1 MTLRAKL
8 FATVLL
14 VLAVGLGAFG
24 WLASRRAEES
34 LRHDLDAR
42 LSNRAFILTR
52 AIFKGDPAI
61 VHLDFDEKNAGL
73 DFHQQSR
80 SLDGELVWT
89 SHPKSAPLPL
99 SSKVRDLTPENR
111 LLLETVT
118 DEEGRP
124 WRLVTAGV
132 LNFNSTDR
140 SLHIVSYGQ
149 AALPLRETEERVR
162 SLHRW
167 LWAGGLAAFLLCG
180 AAAWLLLREWLAGFG
195 ALAAAARRLGADP
208 SARERLPV
216 AEGGGELAA
225 LARDVNALLDRL
237 EASLDAQQRFTG
249 DASHELRTPLAIL
262 RSELEVA
269 LRRDRTTAEYRDAL
283 TNCREESERLSRLVE
298 NLIALA
304 RADAGEGL
312 GELEPVNLTALA
324 GEFCERLRSVASTA
338 GVHLVCHSAGPCEVR
353 ADRLAIER
361 IFVNLIENAIR
372 HTPRGESVE
381 IRTRGEDTGVLVE
394 VADRGPGVPP
404 EHLPRIFDRFYRVDK
419 ARSQER
425 GGAGLGLSIVKSLV
439 AAHRGRVEVHGEFG
453 HGATFRVWLP
463 RG

>member
-1 MTLRAKL
+1 L
-8 FATVLL
+8 
-14 VLAVGLGAFG
+14 
-24 WLASRRAEES
+24 
-34 LRHDLDAR
+34 
-42 LSNRAFILTR
+42 
-52 AIFKGDPAI
+52 
-61 VHLDFDEKNAGL
+61 
-73 DFHQQSR
+73 
-80 SLDGELVWT
+80 
-89 SHPKSAPLPL
+89 
-99 SSKVRDLTPENR
+99 
-111 LLLETVT
+111 
-118 DEEGRP
+118 
-124 WRLVTAGV
+124 
-132 LNFNSTDR
+132 
-140 SLHIVSYGQ
+140 
-149 AALPLRETEERVR
+149 
-162 SLHRW
+162 LHRW
-167 LWAGGLAAFLLCG
+167 LWAGGLAAFLLGG

-195 ALAAAARRLGADP
+195 ALATVARRLGADA

-225 LARDVNALLDRL
+225 LARDVNAMLDRL
-237 EASLDAQQRFTG
+237 ESSLAAQQRFTG

-262 RSELEVA
+262 RSELEIA

-283 TNCREESERLSRLVE
+283 ANCREESERLSRLVE

-312 GELEPVNLTALA
+312 GELEPVNLAALA
-324 GEFCERLRSVASTA
+324 AEFCERLRSVAA
-338 GVHLVCHSAGPCEVR
+338 ADGVQLICHSDGPCEVR
-353 ADRLAIER
+353 GDRLALER

-381 IRTRGEDTGVLVE
+381 IRTRGEDSGVLVE

-419 ARSQER
+419 ARSRER

-439 AAHRGRVEVHGEFG
+439 EAHRGRIEVHGEFG